1 MEYCGQGTWQPHEK
15 TSMPRLLV
23 GNSLRKVTDR
33 VPGLQQL
40 LWGTEALLMAILM
53 AISRLV
59 PPDRASAAGRRLFRA
74 MGPRLDKTRKLR
86 LNLRL
91 AFPEKSDAEIEAL
104 IGENWGNIGAVL
116 AEYPHL
122 RTLAYATS
130 PRRIEIVTLG
140 ESRVFREHGRPAV
153 FVAAHLSNWELPPLA
168 GVMRGLQLSVVYS
181 PFQNPWLNRMLYRMR
196 ERLGYTLVSRDGGM
210 RVLLRELARG
220 RSIGLIV
227 DQRVDSGEP
236 VPFFGMEM
244 LTTVTPARLALRY
257 DCELIPVRV
266 QRLGGARFRVTFY
279 PPVTPPD
286 NTADDQEKALA
297 MTGEINT
304 LFEQWITEQPDEWL
318 CTKRRWPKHAG
329 RS

>member
-1 MEYCGQGTWQPHEK
+1 
-15 TSMPRLLV
+15 MPRLLV
-23 GNSLRKVTDR
+23 GNSLRKATDR
-33 VPGLQQL
+33 MPVLQQL
-40 LWGTEALLMAILM
+40 LWGIEAVLITISM
-53 AISRLV
+53 AISSLV
-59 PPDRASAAGRRLFRA
+59 PAEQASAVGRRLFRA
-74 MGPRLDKTRKLR
+74 IGPRLDKTRKLR
-86 LNLRL
+86 VNLRL
-91 AFPEKSDAEIEAL
+91 AFPEKSDAEIETL
-104 IGENWGNIGAVL
+104 IRENWGNIGAVL

-122 RTLAYATS
+122 PALARAAS
-130 PRRIEIVTLG
+130 PKRIEIITLG
-140 ESRVFREHGRPAV
+140 NSRVFREQGRSAV

-181 PFQNPWLNRMLYRMR
+181 PFQNPWLNRMLCRMR

-236 VPFFGMEM
+236 VAFFGMDM

-266 QRLGGARFRVTFY
+266 QRLGGVRFRVTFY
-279 PPVTPPD
+279 PPVPHPD
-286 NTADDQEKALA
+286 GTTDDQEKAVA